1 MATLFLQYPACSTC
15 QKAKKWLTENNIEFT
30 NRLIVEEN
38 PTVEE
43 LKAWIPRSGLP
54 VKKFF
59 NTSGLVY
66 KELKLS
72 EKLPAMSEEEQI
84 ALLATNGKLVKRP
97 LVVTDSFVLVGF
109 KFDRFVS
116 TQWSRNIIRAK
127 GVCYFSNNRDMSFL
141 FEQAG
146 VQKKLKE
153 AGLWYAT
160 APEEELI
167 EVIRQE
173 PGLLRDWDDKYG
185 DRMQKIV
192 FIGRHLDK
200 EELIRELDECLE

>member
-66 KELKLS
+66 KELKLNTGV
-72 EKLPAMSEEEQI
+72 AQ
-84 ALLATNGKLVKRP
+84 LVEHRSPKP
-97 LVVTDSFVLVGF
+97 GVG
-109 KFDRFVS
+109 S
-116 TQWSRNIIRAK
+116 SSLSSRA
-127 GVCYFSNNRDMSFL
+127 
-141 FEQAG
+141 
-146 VQKKLKE
+146 
-153 AGLWYAT
+153 
-160 APEEELI
+160 ELNSCK
-167 EVIRQE
+167 Q
-173 PGLLRDWDDKYG
+173 
-185 DRMQKIV
+185 
-192 FIGRHLDK
+192 
-200 EELIRELDECLE
+200 

>member
-54 VKKFF
+54 F

-109 KFDRFVS
+109 KPDE
-116 TQWSRNIIRAK
+116 W
-127 GVCYFSNNRDMSFL
+127 
-141 FEQAG
+141 E
-146 VQKKLKE
+146 KLK
-153 AGLWYAT
+153 
-160 APEEELI
+160 
-167 EVIRQE
+167 
-173 PGLLRDWDDKYG
+173 
-185 DRMQKIV
+185 
-192 FIGRHLDK
+192 
-200 EELIRELDECLE
+200 

>member
-1 MATLFLQYPACSTC
+1 MQYMPES
-15 QKAKKWLTENNIEFT
+15 QKWLTENNIEFT

-109 KFDRFVS
+109 KPDE
-116 TQWSRNIIRAK
+116 W
-127 GVCYFSNNRDMSFL
+127 D
-141 FEQAG
+141 
-146 VQKKLKE
+146 KLK
-153 AGLWYAT
+153 
-160 APEEELI
+160 
-167 EVIRQE
+167 
-173 PGLLRDWDDKYG
+173 
-185 DRMQKIV
+185 
-192 FIGRHLDK
+192 
-200 EELIRELDECLE
+200 

>member
-30 NRLIVEEN
+30 NRLIIEEN

-84 ALLATNGKLVKRP
+84 KLLATNGMLVKRP
-97 LVVTDSFVLVGF
+97 LVVDEDKVLVGF
-109 KFDRFVS
+109 KE
-116 TQWSRNIIRAK
+116 TEWK
-127 GVCYFSNNRDMSFL
+127 
-141 FEQAG
+141 E
-146 VQKKLKE
+146 KL
-153 AGLWYAT
+153 
-160 APEEELI
+160 I
-167 EVIRQE
+167 
-173 PGLLRDWDDKYG
+173 
-185 DRMQKIV
+185 
-192 FIGRHLDK
+192 
-200 EELIRELDECLE
+200 